1 MDKVKVAQ
9 AIKVVLKNRAKQDYY
24 SYVKYTHA
32 DFQELPHIKLI
43 TSKIDNAIRLRENM
57 LNGIEPI
64 RNQYIM
70 ISLPPRHG
78 KSMTI
83 TETLPSYFMGKFPSS
98 KVIMTAYSI
107 TLADDF
113 ARANA
118 KKIEEYRVFN
128 NTVVSNNQDRM
139 MLDNNSVCVKA
150 GIMGGITG
158 KGAHLLIIDDPI
170 KTQEEASSETTRNKI
185 WKEWESSL
193 STRLEEAAIVILI
206 MTRWHEDDLAGRLL
220 NPEYGEPLP
229 WEVVNIPL
237 EAEENDILGRNPGEP
252 LWDRYGLDFIKERKQ
267 YPKTFNAL
275 YQGRPS
281 AEEGNIIKRHWWR
294 YYERTPEFIS
304 RIPTLVLSV
313 DATFKDSSKSDKV
326 SIQVW
331 GKLNANF
338 YLVDRTNARMDFTTT
353 LVAIRNMLEKYPR
366 ISAKY
371 VEDKANGSA
380 IINVLNKQIG
390 GFIGVNPLGGK
401 ESRANSITPYIE
413 AGNVYIPRDSWV
425 NEFVEECS
433 NFPNGKN
440 DDDVDAMTQAIS
452 KLLYYG
458 GTVPRP
464 GQIKIE
470 DAFFGKKEKPM
481 KSFVDDSINDW
492 G

>member
-1 MDKVKVAQ
+1 MNKEEKIQLAK
-9 AIKVVLKNRAKQDYY
+9 AIQVMNRKKAKDDYY
-24 SYVKYTHA
+24 SYVKYTHEI
-32 DFQELPHIKLI
+32 FVELPHIKYI
-43 TSKIDNAIRLRENM
+43 CSKINKMIENRQDM
-57 LNGIEPI
+57 LNGVIPI
-64 RNQYIM
+64 KNQYIM
-70 ISLPPRHG
+70 ISLPPRHS
-78 KSMTI
+78 KSMSI
-83 TETLPSYFMGKFPSS
+83 TETLPSYFMGKFPAS

-118 KKIEEYRVFN
+118 KKIEEYKVFN

-139 MLDNNSVCVKA
+139 VLDNNSVCVKA

-220 NPEYGEPLP
+220 NGEYGDPLP
-229 WEVVNIPL
+229 WDVVNIPM
-237 EAEENDILGRNPGEP
+237 EAEENDILGRTPGEP

-267 YPKTFNAL
+267 YAKTFNAL

-281 AEEGNIIKRHWWR
+281 AEEGNIIKRHWWK
-294 YYERTPEFIS
+294 YYDKTDKLMNM
-304 RIPTLVLSV
+304 IPFYCLSV
-313 DATFKDSSKSDKV
+313 DATFKDSTTADKV

-331 GKLNANF
+331 GKLGTNF
-338 YLVDRTNARMDFTTT
+338 YLIDRNNARMDFTTT
-353 LVAIRNMLEKYPR
+353 LLAIRNMLSKYPK

-380 IINVLNKQIG
+380 IINVLNKEIG

-401 ESRANSITPYIE
+401 ESRAYSVTPYIE
-413 AGNVYIPRDSWV
+413 AGNVLLPREVWV
-425 NEFVEECS
+425 NDFIEECS

-452 KLLYYG
+452 KMIYS
-458 GTVPRP
+458 
-464 GQIKIE
+464 
-470 DAFFGKKEKPM
+470 AGKVRGEAKQNGYDKY
-481 KSFVDDSINDW
+481 VDEMTRW
-492 G
+492 

>member
-1 MDKVKVAQ
+1 MDKNDKIKLAQ
-9 AIKVVLKNRAKQDYY
+9 AIKVMQRKKAKADYY
-24 SYVKYTHA
+24 GYVKYTHEE
-32 DFQELPHIKLI
+32 FEELPHIKLI
-43 TSKIDNAIRLRENM
+43 TGKIDHVIKQRELMLTGAI
-57 LNGIEPI
+57 PI
-64 RNQYIM
+64 KNQYLM

-83 TETLPSYFMGKFPSS
+83 TETLPSYFMGKFPGS

-113 ARANA
+113 ARSNA
-118 KKIEEYRVFN
+118 KKIDEYNVFN
-128 NTVVSNNQDRM
+128 NKVESNNQDRM
-139 MLDNNSVCVKA
+139 VLDNGSVCVKA

-158 KGAHLLIIDDPI
+158 KGAHLLVIDDPI
-170 KTQEEASSETTRNKI
+170 KTQEEASSENTRNKI

-193 STRLEEAAIVILI
+193 STRLEQAAIVVLI
-206 MTRWHEDDLAGRLL
+206 MTRWHEDDIAGRLL
-220 NPEYGEPLP
+220 NSEYGSPLD
-229 WEVVNIPL
+229 WEVINIPL
-237 EAEENDILGRNPGEP
+237 EAEENDILGREIGEP
-252 LWDRYGLDFIKERKQ
+252 LWSRYGKDFIEERKQ
-267 YPKTFNAL
+267 YIKTFNAL

-294 YYERTPEFIS
+294 FYDKTDKLMEM
-304 RIPTLVLSV
+304 IPFYCLSV
-313 DATFKDSSKSDKV
+313 DATFKDTAKADKV

-331 GKLNANF
+331 GKLGTNF
-338 YLVDRTNARMDFTTT
+338 YLVDRNNARMDFTTT
-353 LVAIRNMLEKYPR
+353 LTAIRNMLHKYPK

-401 ESRANSITPYIE
+401 ESRAYSVTPYIE
-413 AGNVYIPRDSWV
+413 AGNVHLPREAWV
-425 NEFVEECS
+425 NDFIEECS

-452 KLLYYG
+452 KMIYSMG
-458 GTVPRP
+458 RVEP
-464 GQIKIE
+464 
-470 DAFFGKKEKPM
+470 KPQR
-481 KSFVDDSINDW
+481 SDYDSYVNEMTDW